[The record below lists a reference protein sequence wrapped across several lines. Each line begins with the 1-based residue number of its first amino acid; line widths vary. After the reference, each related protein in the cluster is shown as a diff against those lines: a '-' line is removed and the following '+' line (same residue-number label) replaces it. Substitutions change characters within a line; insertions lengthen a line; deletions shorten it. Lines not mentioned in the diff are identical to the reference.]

1 MKTKITLYNNYDY
14 KFKPLP
20 ECLPELIKRLTEI
33 LEAVPSEHHD
43 DVYLEM
49 TADESLRSMEVGIFY
64 ERKETLEEKIKR
76 EAIDAI
82 RQEAFELRQ
91 RKEYEKLKKQ
101 FEP

>member
-1 MKTKITLYNNYDY
+1 MQTTITLYRNYDHGL
-14 KFKPLP
+14 KPLP

-33 LEAVPSEHHD
+33 LETVPSEYHNN
-43 DVYLEM
+43 VYLEM
-49 TADESLRSMEVGIFY
+49 TSDENTSSVDVVIFC
-64 ERKETLEEKIKR
+64 EREETLEEKIKR

>member
-1 MKTKITLYNNYDY
+1 MKTTITLYNNYENR
-14 KFKPLP
+14 FTGLP
-20 ECLPELIKRLTEI
+20 ECLPELIKRLTKI
-33 LEAVPSEHHD
+33 LETVPSEHHD

-49 TADESLRSMEVGIFY
+49 TSDENTGSVEVGISY
-64 ERKETLEEKIKR
+64 EREETLEEKIKR

-82 RQEAFELRQ
+82 NREAFELRQ